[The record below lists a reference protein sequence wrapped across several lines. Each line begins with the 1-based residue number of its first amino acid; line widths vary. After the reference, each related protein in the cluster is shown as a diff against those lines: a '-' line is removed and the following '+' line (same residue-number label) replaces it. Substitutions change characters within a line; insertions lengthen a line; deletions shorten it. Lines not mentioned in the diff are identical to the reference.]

1 MPISPVTKARRE
13 PRAWPLPHQRSRQ
26 RVVLPSHNRRR
37 MRALITGASG
47 FVGRWLTAALQ
58 QEGVAVTAL
67 GFGNE
72 VHEVHDAP
80 PVTNTHHNAG
90 PPVIW
95 KSGDVRDDDFVADAV
110 AASQPDMVVHLAA
123 ISHVPTAAADPALA
137 WDINVTATA
146 LLLHHLQQHRA
157 QGACD
162 PVILIVGSAEQYG
175 RLESDAP
182 VDEATPLAPRTVYAA
197 TKTAQEILSLQ
208 QWRASGLKVVL
219 ARSFNHSGLGQD
231 PRFLLPALTRRAVA
245 LRSAPRSTPL
255 IVGNTSPIRDFLHV
269 SDVVA
274 AYISLLRQGVPGE
287 AYNVA
292 SGTGRSVQQ
301 IVERV
306 LERAGVSAPIETDPA
321 LVRPVDVPALV
332 GNPRKL
338 QSATGWRATRTFD
351 DILDELIHAA
361 TH

>member
-1 MPISPVTKARRE
+1 
-13 PRAWPLPHQRSRQ
+13 
-26 RVVLPSHNRRR
+26 
-37 MRALITGASG
+37 MRALVTGASG

-58 QEGVAVTAL
+58 QDGVAVTGL
-67 GFGNE
+67 GFGDE
-72 VHEVHDAP
+72 PHEP
-80 PVTNTHHNAG
+80 HHALAHHALAQHALSVADTAVNAG
-90 PPVIW
+90 PPVVW
-95 KSGDVRDDDFVADAV
+95 KSGDLRDDRFVAEAV
-110 AASQPDMVVHLAA
+110 SEAAPDMVVHLAA

-146 LLLHHLQQHRA
+146 RLLHHVQQHRTHS
-157 QGACD
+157 GND
-162 PVILIVGSAEQYG
+162 PVVLIVGSAEQYG
-175 RLESDAP
+175 RQETDTP
-182 VDEATPLAPRTVYAA
+182 IDEATPLAPRTVYAA
-197 TKTAQEILSLQ
+197 TKAAQELLALQ
-208 QWRASGLKVVL
+208 QWRATGLKVVL
-219 ARSFNHSGLGQD
+219 ARSFNHSGFGQD

-245 LRSAPRSTPL
+245 LRSAPASTPL

-274 AYISLLRQGVPGE
+274 AYISLLRHGVPGE

-301 IVERV
+301 IVQRV
-306 LERAGVSAPIETDPA
+306 LERAAVSAPLEVDPA

-338 QSATGWRATRTFD
+338 QTATGWRATRTFD